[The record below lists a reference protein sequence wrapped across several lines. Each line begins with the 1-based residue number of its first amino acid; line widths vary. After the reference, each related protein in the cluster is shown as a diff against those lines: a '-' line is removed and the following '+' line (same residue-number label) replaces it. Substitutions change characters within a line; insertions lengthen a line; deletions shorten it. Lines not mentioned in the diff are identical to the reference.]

1 MLRLLALL
9 LCLLP
14 LEAATIILV
23 RHAEKAGP
31 TGDVPLSAQG
41 QERAALLAKMLRDAP
56 LKAIYV
62 TEFQRTQQTA
72 APAAT
77 AHKLTPQI
85 LPAKQVDD
93 LIARLKAAGKDDV
106 ILVVSHSN
114 VVPDLAARLATKI
127 PDMDESDFSRLI
139 IINTTATPASLITLR
154 YGQ

>member
-72 APAAT
+72 APTAT
-77 AHKLTPQI
+77 AHNLTPQI
-85 LPAKQVDD
+85 LPAKQTDD

-127 PDMDESDFSRLI
+127 PDMDESDYSRLI
-139 IINTTATPASLITLR
+139 IVNTTATPASLITLR

>member
-41 QERAALLAKMLRDAP
+41 QERATLLAKMLRDLP

-72 APAAT
+72 APT
-77 AHKLTPQI
+77 ASAHHLTPQI
-85 LPAKQVDD
+85 IPAKQMDD

-127 PDMDESDFSRLI
+127 PDMDESDYSRLI
-139 IINTTATPASLITLR
+139 IINTTASPASLLTLR